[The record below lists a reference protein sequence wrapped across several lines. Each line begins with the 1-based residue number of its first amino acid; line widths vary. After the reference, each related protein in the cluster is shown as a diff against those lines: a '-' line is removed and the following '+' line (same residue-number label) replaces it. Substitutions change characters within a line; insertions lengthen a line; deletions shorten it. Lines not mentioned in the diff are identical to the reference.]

1 MQEFIFS
8 GAQIA
13 VLVMSVVIHEVSHGY
28 AAYFLGDSTAKFSGR
43 LTLNPLRH
51 LDPVGSVLIPA
62 SLILLNAPLLIGWA
76 LPVPYNPANLRG
88 GKWGSAWVAFAG
100 PFSNI
105 AIALGFGLTLRVLTL
120 SSLLSP
126 ELLVILTAIVYINI
140 ALAIFNLIPIPPLD
154 GSKVLS
160 AFLPGRLYRLGNA
173 LERRAGTAGF
183 LILFALLLYF
193 SPYFFGFVA
202 DLAARLSGVRL

>member
-1 MQEFIFS
+1 MQELLFS
-8 GAQIA
+8 SAQIA

-43 LTLNPLRH
+43 LTLNPLKH

-62 SLILLNAPLLIGWA
+62 SLILLNAPMLIGWA

-100 PFSNI
+100 PLANI
-105 AIALGFGLTLRVLTL
+105 AIALGFGLALRVLGL
-120 SSLLSP
+120 SSALAP
-126 ELLVILTAIVYINI
+126 ESLIILVAIVYINL
-140 ALAIFNLIPIPPLD
+140 ALAAFNLIPIPPLD

-160 AFLPGRLYRLGNA
+160 AFLPGRFYRLGSA

-193 SPYFFGFVA
+193 SSYFFGFVG
-202 DLAARLSGVRL
+202 DIAALLSGVRL

>member
-1 MQEFIFS
+1 MQEFLFS

-28 AAYFLGDSTAKFSGR
+28 AAYFLGDPTAKFSGR

-51 LDPVGSVLIPA
+51 LDPVGSLLIPA
-62 SLILLNAPLLIGWA
+62 SLILLNAPVLIGWA

-88 GKWGSAWVAFAG
+88 GKWGAGWVAFAG
-100 PFSNI
+100 PLANI
-105 AIALGFGLTLRVLTL
+105 AIALGAGLTLRALAL
-120 SSLLSP
+120 SSVVAPPS
-126 ELLVILTAIVYINI
+126 LVILAAIVYINL
-140 ALAIFNLIPIPPLD
+140 ALAAFNLIPIPPLD
-154 GSKVLS
+154 GSKVFS
-160 AFLPGRLYRLGNA
+160 AFLPGRFYRLQNA

-183 LILFALLLYF
+183 LILFALLFYF
-193 SPYFFGFVA
+193 APHFFGFVG